1 MTAIKIPGDLG
12 HGGSGLH
19 DSMGRPTLASLMVD
33 LFKFLKTHFD
43 GAAARAQGQIQCVA
57 KASLVDGDNFTIG
70 AVTFYFNVGGAY
82 APDGGYSATKI
93 EMDVSA
99 ATDAASVA
107 AIAVTAINGSAALVK
122 SIHVASGLVLL
133 VATTAGVAGN
143 SAITESVANA
153 GFLVSGLTGG
163 RDASTFSETFEIPP
177 HLL

>member
-43 GAAARAQGQIQCVA
+43 GAEARAQGQIQFVA
-57 KASLVDGDNFTIG
+57 KASCVDGDNFTIG
-70 AVTFYFNVGGAY
+70 AVTFYFDESGAY
-82 APDGGYSATKI
+82 TPAGGYGATKVRLN
-93 EMDVSA
+93 VSGATTA
-99 ATDAASVA
+99 ADCA
-107 AIAVTAINGSAALVK
+107 AIGVTAINASAALCKAVHI
-122 SIHVASGLVLL
+122 SGGLVLL
-133 VATTAGVAGN
+133 IATTSGVAGN
-143 SAITESVANA
+143 STITESVANA

-163 RDASTFSETFEIPP
+163 RDASTFSTTFEIPP